1 MELRFDESPSRTSLT
16 LTGTGHWAECLLHLR
31 DVIRYPVSGYPVI
44 RLLLCLSFC
53 AFYAFDPHPPI
64 SAELRLHMHMALFS
78 VQWISDFGKRILV
91 EMCNISHNSYLGG
104 YWLVAVQL

>member
-1 MELRFDESPSRTSLT
+1 MSPPAEQVSLS
-16 LTGTGHWAECLLHLR
+16 LALGTGLSVFCICVMLSG
-31 DVIRYPVSGYPVI
+31 IRYPVI

>member
-1 MELRFDESPSRTSLT
+1 
-16 LTGTGHWAECLLHLR
+16 
-31 DVIRYPVSGYPVI
+31 
-44 RLLLCLSFC
+44 
-53 AFYAFDPHPPI
+53 
-64 SAELRLHMHMALFS
+64 MHMALFS